1 MASLGCLPPKQQTDW
16 SKCCLCQDDKKEDLK
31 SPPTH
36 YPCSMEQDGYSMI
49 AKNVPLFHAIS
60 EMPIMLD
67 PARLDEG
74 YGIDKTLRRNHAK
87 YHQTCRTMF
96 NNTKLERAKK
106 RRSTSPSSSAEGR
119 AKIRRTSLASSSK
132 QSECF
137 LCEKVAPTSSLRQ
150 AMTSYDNA
158 AQQKSK

>member
-1 MASLGCLPPKQQTDW
+1 MF
-16 SKCCLCQDDKKEDLK
+16 
-31 SPPTH
+31 
-36 YPCSMEQDGYSMI
+36 
-49 AKNVPLFHAIS
+49 PLFHAIS
-60 EMPIMLD
+60 ELPIMLD

-74 YGIDKTLRRNHAK
+74 DGIDKTLRRNHAK
-87 YHQTCRTMF
+87 YHQSCRTMF

-137 LCEKVAPTSSLRQ
+137 LCEKVAPTSSLRH
-150 AMTSYDNA
+150 AMTMQLNKRVNECATNLNDGKLLAKLSGGDVVA
-158 AQQKSK
+158 TRTEISFCLPDRTVQQGEDS